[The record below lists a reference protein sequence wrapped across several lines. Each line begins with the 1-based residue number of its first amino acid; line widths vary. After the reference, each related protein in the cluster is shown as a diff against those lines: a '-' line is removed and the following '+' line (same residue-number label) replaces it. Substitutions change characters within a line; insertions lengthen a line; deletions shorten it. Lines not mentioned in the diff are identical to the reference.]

1 MDSTTRWAGCLLGSA
16 LADALGLAGE
26 GLSPSRQARL
36 VPNLPRYALIPG
48 WGFGSDDSEH
58 TALVALALLHSAGE
72 PHAFAEQLAANMRRW
87 LCGLPPGL
95 GMATLR
101 AGTRLLLGCSA
112 YNSGVSSAGNGPA
125 MRSAPLGVYYHE
137 LAQLQTAVR
146 ISSRITHTDAR
157 AEAGALAIALATQ
170 HAVHH
175 PTPDAQAYYAQLAQ
189 CVPHAE
195 ELLQRVQAV
204 LASVAAGHSCV
215 DYLRAQGWEQHGV
228 SGYINHSVPIALHA
242 WLSHPHDYAAALRAV
257 IACGGD
263 CDTTA
268 AMVGGIVGAAVG
280 LEGLPEPWLARY
292 ADWPRS
298 RAWWLGLAQALA
310 NGQRSYADRAYVWL
324 LLRNLVLT
332 LVILGHGFRRLL
344 PPY

>member
-1 MDSTTRWAGCLLGSA
+1 MDSTTRWAGCLLGTA

-26 GLSPSRQARL
+26 GLSPRRQARL
-36 VPNLPRYALIPG
+36 VPDLPRYALIPG

-72 PHAFAEQLAANMRRW
+72 PSAFAEQLAANMRRW
-87 LCGLPPGL
+87 LCSLPPGL

-112 YNSGVSSAGNGPA
+112 YNSGVDSAGNGPA
-125 MRSAPLGVYYHE
+125 MRSALLGLYYHD
-137 LAQLQTAVR
+137 LTQLQAAVR
-146 ISSRITHTDAR
+146 INSRITHTDTR
-157 AEAGALAIALATQ
+157 AEAGALAIALATH
-170 HAVHH
+170 HAVRHSN
-175 PTPDAQAYYAQLAQ
+175 PNPPAYYAQLAHY
-189 CVPHAE
+189 VPHAD
-195 ELLQRVQAV
+195 ELLRQLRAV
-204 LASVAAGHSCV
+204 LDSVAAGHSAL
-215 DYLRAQGWEQHGV
+215 DYVRAQGWERHGV
-228 SGYINHSVPIALHA
+228 SGYINHSVPVALHA
-242 WLSHPHDYAAALRAV
+242 WLSHPQDYAAALRAV

-280 LEGLPEPWLARY
+280 LDGLPEAWLAGY

-298 RAWWLGLAQALA
+298 RAWWLGLAHALA
-310 NGQRSYADRAYVWL
+310 TEQCTYADRAYVWL
-324 LLRNLVLT
+324 LLRNLLLT
-332 LVILGHGFRRLL
+332 VVILGHGFRRLL